1 MAEGD
6 YVLPPLTLL
15 AVKEVLDEFEYLPG
29 QPPIKQKC
37 IVMRPTF
44 MMSPGLDSADVAAG
58 KFAPPTTF
66 LTCTRRALNF
76 RQRPLYAQ

>member
-1 MAEGD
+1 MFLS
-6 YVLPPLTLL
+6 VQ
-15 AVKEVLDEFEYLPG
+15 EVLDEFLYLPDR
-29 QPPIKQKC
+29 PPIKQKC

-44 MMSPGLDSADVAAG
+44 MMSPGLDSADAAAG

-76 RQRPLYAQ
+76 RQPPRYAQ